1 MLYDLLFRPVVVLL
15 KYLYLAIFSCTGD
28 WGTSL
33 VLLAIVMNVLLRP
46 LMAWAA
52 RLQQRERKLQDI
64 LAPQIREIKR
74 ELHGAEQHAE
84 LTELYRR
91 YAYHPI
97 YAVRS
102 NAGLFIQLPFLIAAY
117 AMLSSLELLEG
128 QPYLFIRDLSLPD
141 SLWHGIN
148 LLPLLMTAVNLL
160 AAWTTENFGTREKLQ
175 ASVIGL
181 LFLLLLYGA
190 PSALLIYWTSNNVI
204 LLLKNLALPV
214 RRFLGAHVDVYE
226 ISGRRFLPVGRWR
239 VLIHILAA
247 LSMFAILGCYVFF
260 FKRGFIGL
268 RYDELSRLATFHNAY
283 ICAFLFVFAL
293 VWMLFWRFLSWGW
306 SLAELAAKAAYMLT
320 GALVLLAYIRFTLFP
335 LEFSEGAYFK
345 IFFIMLA
352 SYLFFALLLPVPG
365 TELAAFARRLTGGKE
380 GALYFSS
387 ILFFTIFLCIF
398 YPSLLFLTDPS
409 FFPDSLS
416 VTLLKL
422 GPYGVGL
429 VLMALMFWLL
439 LPVLLRRVTSVML
452 VFMACMALLNA
463 FIITEHY
470 GNLDAIMFK
479 QPLLLMQGIRVLLKD
494 LGSALLAL
502 FILYFC
508 IKRRWMGRLVTVL
521 WSISFAL
528 ICVSGYCY
536 LSSTLVKGGN
546 SQSPLDFPP
555 YHDRLWRFSKTE
567 KNIVGFFFDGFAG
580 DHLLQIVRE
589 NPELV
594 QKLDGFTDYP
604 DTLATG
610 DMTFF
615 STPSI
620 YAGPRYRVDELDRNE
635 PQSLVREKFA
645 RSLTVLPSTFIREG
659 YDVVMAGTPYL
670 ESGDADFLKHVREPG
685 KLLLLYGDN
694 WGKDYIPYWSRW
706 AAEQGMLFQ
715 DKSVDISRFLL
726 NLSLFRVI
734 PFSLRTNLYN
744 WGHWRGDVVE
754 QVLAANMKTHF
765 MPNLPPMQFMHEFI
779 RADEGKPTFK
789 MIRSMLSHFTWH
801 LTSEDLHPV
810 LDPYPDTS
818 ERFTL
823 VDGIIPEHYY
833 TETHMMR
840 FVADF
845 VASLKRLGVYD
856 NTRIVIFS
864 DHDFGDSWGLNKY
877 VGREVYRG
885 SPNAL
890 LMFKDFGSHG
900 PLRFSEALMS
910 CEDIPTLLL
919 EGIERV
925 DGIPDM
931 EALRRISGPDR
942 VRVHCVDAKGAPDPE
957 QNQFGGE
964 ILDVKGTIFRKE
976 NWSKRN

>member
-1 MLYDLLFRPVVVLL
+1 MLYDLLFKPVVVLL
-15 KYLYLAIFSCTGD
+15 KHLYLAIFSCTGD

-33 VLLAIVMNVLLRP
+33 VLLAVVMNILLRP

-52 RLQQRERKLQDI
+52 RLQKRERKLQDI
-64 LAPQIREIKR
+64 LAPQIRELKR

-91 YAYHPI
+91 YAYHPV

-148 LLPLLMTAVNLL
+148 LLPLLMTVVNLL

-204 LLLKNLALPV
+204 LLLKNLAVPV
-214 RRFLGAHVDVYE
+214 RRFLGVHVDFYE

-239 VLIHILAA
+239 ILTDILAA

-260 FKRGFIGL
+260 FRRGFIGL
-268 RYDELSRLATFHNAY
+268 RYDELSRIATFHNSY
-283 ICAFLFVFAL
+283 FCTFLFVFGL
-293 VWMLFWRFLSWGW
+293 VWMLFWRFLSRGW
-306 SLAELAAKAAYMLT
+306 SLAELAAKAAYVLT
-320 GALVLLAYIRFTLFP
+320 GALLLLAYIRFALFP

-365 TELAAFARRLTGGKE
+365 RELAAFARRAAGGRE
-380 GALYFSS
+380 NALYCASS
-387 ILFFTIFLCIF
+387 LLLAVFLCIF
-398 YPSLLFLTDPS
+398 YPSLLFLTDSS
-409 FFPDSLS
+409 FFPDSLP

-422 GPYGVGL
+422 GPYGIVFL
-429 VLMALMFWLL
+429 LLSLILWLL
-439 LPVLLRRVTSVML
+439 LPSLLRSLLAFFT
-452 VFMACMALLNA
+452 ALLVCVVLSNA
-463 FIITEHY
+463 FLLTEKY
-470 GNLDAIMFK
+470 GDLDALMFG
-479 QPLLLMQGIRVLLKD
+479 QPWFLLYPGPRVFLKD
-494 LGSALLAL
+494 IGSLLIAFSILSFCLWKKKIRHFINALW
-502 FILYFC
+502 I
-508 IKRRWMGRLVTVL
+508 V
-521 WSISFAL
+521 SFAL
-528 ICVSGYCY
+528 LGVSGYCY
-536 LSSTLVKGGN
+536 LSSSHIQSETLGSADK
-546 SQSPLDFPP
+546 FPI
-555 YHDRLWRFSKTE
+555 YHSRLWRFSKTE
-567 KNIVGFFFDGFAG
+567 KNVVAFFFDGFTG
-580 DHLLQIVRE
+580 DHLQRIVAAA
-589 NPELV
+589 PELAE
-594 QKLDGFTDYP
+594 KLDGFTSYP

-610 DMTFF
+610 CMTFL

-620 YAGPRYRVDELDRNE
+620 YAGPSYKANVLNRTE
-635 PQSLVREKFA
+635 PNSSLREKFA
-645 RSLTVLPSTFIREG
+645 RSLTVLPNIFVRRG

-670 ESGDADFLKHVREPG
+670 ESGDVFFHRGLESPKSV
-685 KLLLLYGDN
+685 LLLYGDN
-694 WGKDYIPYWSRW
+694 WARDYIPYWQRW
-706 AAEQGMLFQ
+706 AEATGLSFQ
-715 DKSVDISRFLL
+715 DKDVDISRFLL
-726 NLSLFRVI
+726 NLSLFRAA
-734 PFSLRTNLYN
+734 PFSLRINLYN
-744 WGHWRGDVVE
+744 GGNWRGNVAD
-754 QVLAANMKTHF
+754 QVLEARLRTHF
-765 MPNLPPMQFMHEFI
+765 MSNLPPMQFMGDFVST
-779 RADEGKPTFK
+779 DEGAPTFK
-789 MIRSMLSHFTWH
+789 IIRSMLSHYTWH
-801 LTSEDLHPV
+801 LPLEGMQPM
-810 LDPYPDTS
+810 LDPYPATPGQ
-818 ERFTL
+818 FVL

-833 TETHMMR
+833 TETHMVR

-864 DHDFGDSWGLNKY
+864 DHDSGDSWGLNKKL
-877 VGREVYRG
+877 GREAYQG
-885 SPNAL
+885 DPNAL
-890 LMFKDFGSHG
+890 LMFKDFGSRG
-900 PLRFSEALMS
+900 PLRFSDALMS

-942 VRVHCVDAKGAPDPE
+942 VRVHCVGTRTPDQNLFDAT
-957 QNQFGGE
+957 
-964 ILDVKGTIFRKE
+964 VYTVRGTIYRRE
-976 NWSKRN
+976 NWSEGE